1 MAKSWQQ
8 GQDSVVCTPLPLF
21 LTPTETHRDSI
32 LFHDTHQSA
41 LNNYLFTPKKN
52 KTKKLP
58 KLYPLL
64 VQIYLLLFA
73 TYMLC
78 CIMQTVETVWP
89 AVREWIIVNQPLRCG
104 AAGHGNPLG
113 IVRAGGKKRRES
125 LVGSRHPYKVE
136 PAGWEQEGEL
146 FISAFS
152 CLSVLYESFTPHLQ
166 SGW

>member
-21 LTPTETHRDSI
+21 LTPTETHRGSM
-32 LFHDTHQSA
+32 LFHNTHQST
-41 LNNYLFTPKKN
+41 LNNYLFTLK
-52 KTKKLP
+52 KKLP

-64 VQIYLLLFA
+64 GRIYLLLFA

-89 AVREWIIVNQPLRCG
+89 AVREWIIVNQLLRCG

-113 IVRAGGKKRRES
+113 IARAGGKKRRES
-125 LVGSRHPYKVE
+125 LVGSRHLYKVE

-146 FISAFS
+146 FISAFFPLKRTVWEFHS
-152 CLSVLYESFTPHLQ
+152 ALA
-166 SGW
+166 GWMVDM